1 MKPIFQIALA
11 ALLVGLA
18 AAEAAHACSCAPLP
32 GPKEAAEGADAVFT
46 ATVTSIEVHQINRKV
61 HLRVAGTW
69 KGAQCGELT
78 LTTGRNDADCGFDFE
93 EGKSYL
99 VYAYGEPGKLAT
111 GLCTRTQQLSKAEKD
126 LAALGKPKTSC
137 GQG

>member
-1 MKPIFQIALA
+1 MKPLFPIALA
-11 ALLVGLA
+11 ALLLGLGSPTSA
-18 AAEAAHACSCAPLP
+18 RACSCAPLP
-32 GPKEAAEGADAVFT
+32 EPKGAAEGADAVFI
-46 ATVTSIEVHQINRKV
+46 ATVTSIDVHQINREV
-61 HLRVAGTW
+61 HLKVASAW
-69 KGAQCGELT
+69 KGAKCGELV
-78 LTTGRNDADCGFDFE
+78 LTTGLNDADCGFAFQ

-111 GLCTRTQQLSKAEKD
+111 GLCTRTRPLSKADED